1 GAYELRNGIPQGA
14 SPKTAGP
21 DMIRAMTTELWL
33 DFMAIRLDSK
43 KAEGTEFVINLVTPD
58 NNEEYVVELSNATL
72 TNIKGFQAKD
82 ADLTIT
88 IDRADLVNTMMG
100 AVSFDDQIKAGKA
113 KLVGDRKPY
122 DQLKTML
129 VQFDMGFEILPGTG
143 AKDLTPAK
151 GDFEHEPPAVQAIT
165 D

>member
-1 GAYELRNGIPQGA
+1 
-14 SPKTAGP
+14 
-21 DMIRAMTTELWL
+21 
-33 DFMAIRLDSK
+33 
-43 KAEGTEFVINLVTPD
+43 
-58 NNEEYVVELSNATL
+58 
-72 TNIKGFQAKD
+72 
-82 ADLTIT
+82 
-88 IDRADLVNTMMG
+88 MG
-100 AVSFDDQIKAGKA
+100 AVTFDDQIKAGKA

-143 AKDLTPAK
+143 AKDLTPEK